1 MSSSSAPEATAAPDN
16 RWKSLIVLATALSM
30 IVIDGTIVSV
40 ALPVIIDDLGLD
52 LIDAQWVN
60 ASYAVVFAALLLTTG
75 RLGDRLG
82 RRKMLG
88 IGVALF
94 LVGSL
99 LAAIAGGAGAL
110 IGARIVQGLGGAL
123 VLPATLSTVN
133 ATFRGKDRITAFAI
147 WGAVISGMAAVG
159 PLLGGWLTTS
169 FTWPWIFLVNIPIG
183 VAVLIGTFLWVPE
196 TRAHITEPGLDI
208 VGLLLSAGG
217 FGALVFGL
225 IEGQTLGW
233 WEPEKTLTFFGLT
246 WPADAPIS
254 IIPALLALGAALLAG
269 FIVWERRR
277 ARIGRSALLDLSLF
291 SVATFRW
298 GNLTAMAVAVG
309 EFGIIFV
316 LPLFLVNVLGLSTM
330 GAGLVLAA
338 MALGAFASGAMARHL
353 AAAVGAPM
361 VVVIGLVLEIV
372 GVVLVAFTVSP
383 TTSPWVLAALLVVYG
398 VGLGLASAQLTGTT
412 LSEVPPEL
420 SGQGSATQST
430 ARQVGS
436 ALGTAFVGAA
446 LAVGLATSVPAAID
460 QVDGVSASVSEQ
472 LTTATTNSAGS
483 VISQLRAEGTN
494 SPAGEATPQVVDAL
508 SEGFADATRNALLAA
523 GSFLLLGLA
532 GSGLVVRASKNRVVT
547 KS

>member
-1 MSSSSAPEATAAPDN
+1 MTPPHDPEATARPDH
-16 RWKSLIVLATALSM
+16 RWRALLVLATALSM

-82 RRKMLG
+82 RRKMLV
-88 IGVALF
+88 IGVLLF
-94 LVGSL
+94 TVGSL
-99 LAAIAGGAGAL
+99 LAAVAGGAEAL
-110 IGARIVQGLGGAL
+110 IGARVVQGLGGAL

-133 ATFRGKDRITAFAI
+133 ATFRGKDRVTAFAI

-169 FTWPWIFLVNIPIG
+169 FTWPWIFLVNLPIG
-183 VAVLIGTFLWVPE
+183 ALVLVGTFLWVPE
-196 TRAHITEPGLDI
+196 TRAHISEPGLDV

-233 WEPEKTLTFFGLT
+233 WTPDTALSIFGLT
-246 WPADAPIS
+246 WSADAPVS
-254 IIPALLALGAALLAG
+254 VVPVVLALAVIMLVG
-269 FIVWERRR
+269 FVAWERHR
-277 ARIGRSALLDLSLF
+277 ARVGRSALLDLSLF
-291 SVATFRW
+291 SIPTFRW
-298 GNLTAMAVAVG
+298 GNLTAMTVAVG

-338 MALGAFASGAMARHL
+338 MALGAFFSGAMARHL

-361 VVVIGLVLEIV
+361 VVVIGLLLEVV
-372 GVVLVAFTVSP
+372 GVIAVAFTVTP
-383 TTSPWVLAALLVVYG
+383 TTSAWLLAALLAVYG
-398 VGLGLASAQLTGTT
+398 LGLGLASAQLTGTT
-412 LSEVPPEL
+412 LSEVPAEL

-446 LAVGLATSVPAAID
+446 LAVGLATAVPAAID
-460 QVDGVSASVSEQ
+460 EVADVPAGVSEQ
-472 LTTATTNSAGS
+472 LTTATTDSAGS
-483 VISQLRAEGTN
+483 VISELRSEGTD
-494 SPAGEATPQVVDAL
+494 SPAGDATPQVVDAL
-508 SEGFADATRNALLAA
+508 SEGFADATRASLLVAA
-523 GSFLLLGLA
+523 AFLFLGLA
-532 GSGLVVRASKNRVVT
+532 GSGLVVRASRREVVT
-547 KS
+547 KP